1 MCAEDQTGTGGR
13 MDLFTGSLAAE
24 DAAPPQGYVRHN
36 SPWYKMAAQ
45 LLKLS
50 LVMTWKNVPA
60 EGTA

>member
-1 MCAEDQTGTGGR
+1 

-24 DAAPPQGYVRHN
+24 DAAPPQGYVRR
-36 SPWYKMAAQ
+36 YKMAVQ